1 MLTASPIILDERA
14 QNLLK
19 VLIERY
25 IKDGQPI
32 GSRTLAKD
40 SGMKFSPAT
49 IRNVMADLD
58 DLGLIVSPHTSAG
71 RIPTVQGYRLFVD
84 NLVTVKPL
92 RNNLIEKLKQEMA
105 SDSSDEMINKAS
117 ALLSSVTQMAGVV
130 MIPRREK
137 LTLRQI
143 EFLPLSGQRVLVVLV
158 VNEQEVQNKVIHTDR
173 KYGQSELQQAANFL
187 NREYAGKD
195 LTNIR
200 ELLLS
205 SMQQARED
213 MNRMM
218 MTAMDVTGQV
228 LDEKRNSDYIMAGET
243 NLMSYAEMGDVDKL
257 RQLFD
262 AFTTKNDLLH
272 LLDKSIHTDGMQIFI
287 GEESGYK
294 VLDECSVV
302 TSPYT
307 VQDQVV
313 GVLGVIGPTRMAY
326 DRVIP
331 IVDVTAKILSS
342 ALSSE

>member
-1 MLTASPIILDERA
+1 LTASPIILDERA

>member
-1 MLTASPIILDERA
+1 MVNNPSILDERA
-14 QNLLK
+14 QHLLK

-25 IKDGQPI
+25 IMDGHPI

-49 IRNVMADLD
+49 IRNVMSDLED
-58 DLGLIVSPHTSAG
+58 MGLIISPHTSAG
-71 RIPTVQGYRLFVD
+71 RVPTVQGYRLFVD

-92 RNNLIEKLKQEMA
+92 RHNLITKLKLELS
-105 SDSSDEMINKAS
+105 SDSPSEAIGKAS
-117 ALLSSVTQMAGVV
+117 SLLSSVTQMAGVV
-130 MIPRREK
+130 MIPRREQM
-137 LTLRQI
+137 TLRQI

-173 KYGQSELQQAANFL
+173 AYSASELQQAANFL
-187 NREYAGKD
+187 TREYVGKD
-195 LTNIR
+195 LNQIR
-200 ELLLS
+200 EMLLS
-205 SMQQARED
+205 SMQKARED
-213 MNRMM
+213 MNRLMA
-218 MTAMDVTGQV
+218 TAISVADQV
-228 LDEKRNSDYIMAGET
+228 LEEKQNNDYIMAGEI
-243 NLMSYAEMGDVDKL
+243 NLMNYAEMGNVDKL
-257 RQLFD
+257 RQLFE

-287 GEESGYK
+287 GEESGYS

-302 TSPYT
+302 TSPYK
-307 VQDQVV
+307 VKDQIV

-331 IVDVTAKILSS
+331 LVDITAKLLSS

>member
-1 MLTASPIILDERA
+1 MSKQPSILDDRA

-32 GSRTLAKD
+32 GSRTLARD

-49 IRNVMADLD
+49 IRNVMADLE
-58 DLGLIVSPHTSAG
+58 DLGLIISPHTSAG
-71 RIPTVQGYRLFVD
+71 RVPTVQGYRLFVD

-92 RNNLIEKLKQEMA
+92 RNNTIEKLKLELQSNTSAEVIGRA
-105 SDSSDEMINKAS
+105 SS
-117 ALLSSVTQMAGVV
+117 LLSSVTQMAGVV
-130 MIPRREK
+130 MIPRREQM
-137 LTLRQI
+137 TLRQI

-173 KYGQSELQQAANFL
+173 IYSPAELQQAANFL
-187 NREYAGKD
+187 TQQYAGKD
-195 LTNIR
+195 LNLIR
-200 ELLLS
+200 DMLLK

-213 MNRMM
+213 MNRLML
-218 MTAMDVTGQV
+218 TAMDVADQV
-228 LDEKRNSDYIMAGET
+228 LQEKQNSDYVMAGET
-243 NLMSYAEMGDVDKL
+243 NLMGYAEMGNVDKL
-257 RQLFD
+257 RQLFE

-272 LLDKSIHTDGMQIFI
+272 LLDKSIHTNGMQIFI
-287 GEESGYK
+287 GEESGYS

-302 TSPYT
+302 TSPYK
-307 VQDQVV
+307 VKDRIV

-331 IVDVTAKILSS
+331 IVDVTAKLLSS

>member
-1 MLTASPIILDERA
+1 MTASPIILDERA

>member
-1 MLTASPIILDERA
+1 MVNNPSLLDDRA

-49 IRNVMADLD
+49 IRNVMSDLED
-58 DLGLIVSPHTSAG
+58 MGLIISPHTSAG
-71 RIPTVQGYRLFVD
+71 RVPTVQGYRLFVD

-92 RNNLIEKLKQEMA
+92 RSNLVEKLKLELQTDSL
-105 SDSSDEMINKAS
+105 SDVIGKAS
-117 ALLSSVTQMAGVV
+117 SLLSSVTQMAGVV
-130 MIPRREK
+130 MIPRREQ

-143 EFLPLSGQRVLVVLV
+143 EFLPLTSQRVLVVLV

-173 KYGQSELQQAANFL
+173 VYSPAELQQAANFL
-187 NREYAGKD
+187 NQEYAGKD
-195 LTNIR
+195 LNAIR
-200 ELLLS
+200 ELLLG

-213 MNRMM
+213 MNRLMA
-218 MTAMDVTGQV
+218 TAINVADQV
-228 LDEKRNSDYIMAGET
+228 LEEKTNSDYIMAGET
-243 NLMSYAEMGDVDKL
+243 NLMSYAEMGNVDKL
-257 RQLFD
+257 RQLFE

-287 GEESGYK
+287 GEESGYS

-302 TSPYT
+302 TSPYK
-307 VQDQVV
+307 VEDKIV

-331 IVDVTAKILSS
+331 IVDVTAKLLSS